1 MIALRPRHLGAPVVL
16 WALLAGL
23 AAAQQTVPDIW
34 GIGAGPSAP
43 QMSDP
48 TPQLGDP
55 AAERRVDLN
64 VQLDG
69 ARKQGFV
76 LPADPDLSAYSDQTL
91 TELQGR
97 MAAQSDP
104 CRKAL
109 EMALYLDAHIDEAQ
123 WLERLKAIDNPVEMF
138 GRMLRKAYVAEGLGD
153 DALGK
158 LAEKFPQMG
167 YVDKGLKVVETLPL
181 INEHNIGSV
190 AVREGGWTYDIWARS
205 QGWDAA
211 KIKEV
216 QGSLLAQRGTSAV
229 RITELTAA
237 LQRAEAEAEAAHSAR
252 LKAAA
257 KVQQD
262 GLDALEV
269 QARTLAWADDNPVWS
284 TRRAALLNA
293 YKAVEYESLKQLE
306 KQTLAALERFE
317 TETRAEELKVAQAEV
332 QFAALSNYVLPAARG
347 ECDKIGKSGILD
359 AVAPAAAPAPAEDTR
374 TPEEKIVG
382 SIVALPHD
390 KLIPTLAALGVPT
403 SEEFLNCLCH
413 SAGYGS
419 PGTAQFYHPDTLGTY
434 DKRYSCQH
442 PGDPCIVSGYGCLRY
457 PLPSDPGVWES
468 CGAQH
473 APPGSV
479 GVTEAIVSQMA
490 KRAKP

>member
-1 MIALRPRHLGAPVVL
+1 MIALRPHHLGAPIVL

-23 AAAQQTVPDIW
+23 AAAQQSVPDIW
-34 GIGAGPSAP
+34 GIGPGAAAP
-43 QMSDP
+43 QVSDP
-48 TPQLGDP
+48 TPQLSDP
-55 AAERRVDLN
+55 AAELRIDLN
-64 VQLDG
+64 VQLEG
-69 ARKQGFV
+69 ARTQGFV
-76 LPADPDLSAYSDQTL
+76 LPADPDLSAYSNQTL

-97 MAAQSDP
+97 MGAQSDP

-109 EMALYLDAHIDEAQ
+109 EMALYLDAHVDEAQ
-123 WLERLKAIDNPVEMF
+123 WQERLKAIDNPVEMF

-158 LAEKFPQMG
+158 LAQQFPQMG

-205 QGWDAA
+205 QGWDEA

-216 QGSLLAQRGTSAV
+216 QGSLLTQRVTSAA
-229 RITELTAA
+229 RITELSAA
-237 LQRAEAEAEAAHSAR
+237 LERAEAEAEAAHSAR
-252 LKAAA
+252 LQAAA
-257 KVQQD
+257 RVQQD

-269 QARTLAWADDNPVWS
+269 QARTLAWADDNPVWAS
-284 TRRAALLNA
+284 RRADLLNA
-293 YKAVEYESLKQLE
+293 YKSVEYESLKQLE

-347 ECDKIGKSGILD
+347 DCDKIGKSGILD
-359 AVAPAAAPAPAEDTR
+359 AAAPASAEDTR
-374 TPEEKIVG
+374 TPEAKIVG
-382 SIVALPHD
+382 SIIALPHD
-390 KLIPTLAALGVPT
+390 KLMPTLAALGVTP
-403 SEEFLNCLCH
+403 SEDFLNCLCH

-419 PGTAQFYHPDTLGTY
+419 SGTAQFYHPDTLGTY
-434 DKRYSCQH
+434 DKRYACQH
-442 PGDPCIVSGYGCLRY
+442 PGDPCIVSNYGCMRY
-457 PLPSDPGVWES
+457 PLPSDPGVWDR

-473 APPGSV
+473 ATPGGAS
-479 GVTEAIVSQMA
+479 VTEAIVLQMA